1 MRSDSEIVDRAY
13 SAIQHAMS
21 WLEDEFQH
29 VLIRSTV
36 PLDAKRQYGSIRRS
50 SLSFPVNDAEIIAG
64 EDGMSVV
71 VSDFSSG
78 CG

>member
-1 MRSDSEIVDRAY
+1 MDRAY

-21 WLEDEFQH
+21 QLEDKFQH
-29 VLIRSTV
+29 ILIQNTV
-36 PLDAKRQYGSIRRS
+36 PLDAERLYGSIRRS
-50 SLSFPVNDAEIIAG
+50 SLSFPVNDAKIIAG

>member
-1 MRSDSEIVDRAY
+1 MDRVY

-21 WLEDEFQH
+21 RLEDEFQH

-36 PLDAKRQYGSIRRS
+36 PLDVERLYGSICWI
-50 SLSFPVNDAEIIAG
+50 SLSFPINDAGIIAE
-64 EDGMSVV
+64 EDDMNVV